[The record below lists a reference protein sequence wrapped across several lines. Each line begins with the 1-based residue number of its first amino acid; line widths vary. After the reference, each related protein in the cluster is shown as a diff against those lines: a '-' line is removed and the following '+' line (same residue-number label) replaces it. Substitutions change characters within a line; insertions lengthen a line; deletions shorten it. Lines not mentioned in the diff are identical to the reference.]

1 MLYSDPGNSMH
12 FDNQIIILLRNLVSQ
27 GGLILFFAFLLTR
40 IRVLKRMVLA
50 TNPRPGDIFIL
61 LLFFSGIGI
70 LGTYTGIP
78 IMGALA
84 NARVVGVFVG
94 GLLGGPLVGVGSGLV
109 AGFHR
114 WSIDIGGFTSVACM
128 VSTITEGVI
137 AGFLSPGFR
146 KAENKWLF
154 AARWGAAAE
163 LIQMFLI
170 LLIARPFSEALQL
183 VQIIA
188 VPMVLGNAVGIGM
201 FIAVS
206 EDAFREEERIAV
218 RQSHRVLATARET
231 TEFLRS
237 GFTPETAEMAASIIL
252 KNFKVSAVSLTDR
265 EKCLAHKGAGEN
277 HHKALEPLRTSLTR
291 EVIQSGTFR
300 VARIRDEIGCS
311 EPGCSLNSAVIV
323 PLKVKG
329 ETVGTLKLYRTG
341 RRKVNSVDTE
351 VALGLATLF
360 STQIEVSELQR
371 QSELLATAEL
381 QALQSQIRPHFL
393 FNALTT
399 ITSLIR
405 TKPRQARE
413 LLISLSEL
421 LRRSLKKP
429 ETRIPLEEELRY
441 IRSYLEIEK
450 TRFGDK
456 LSIEYAVEAP
466 VNTLLPPLTL
476 QPIVENA
483 VKHGIA
489 GKLQGGSI
497 RLSVRQQ
504 DNSIRFEVQ
513 DDGIGMDPG
522 KIRSALSPKDHSDS
536 IGLRNVNER
545 LEYLYGSGLRIT
557 SVPGEGTRVGFTIP
571 APVTVPAGA

>member
-12 FDNQIIILLRNLVSQ
+12 FDNQVIILLRNLVSQ

-40 IRVLKRMVLA
+40 IRGLKRMVLA
-50 TNPRPGDIFIL
+50 TSPRPREIIVL

-94 GLLGGPLVGVGSGLV
+94 GLLGGPLVGIAAGIL

-128 VSTITEGVI
+128 VSTITEGLI
-137 AGFLSPGFR
+137 AGFLSPRFR
-146 KAENKWLF
+146 RAENKWLF
-154 AARWGAAAE
+154 AARWGATAE
-163 LIQMFLI
+163 LVQMLLI
-170 LLIARPFSEALQL
+170 LLIARPFAEALQL

-237 GFTPETAEMAASIIL
+237 GFTPETAAIAASIIL
-252 KNFKVSAVSLTDR
+252 KNLKVSAVSLTDR

-277 HHKALEPLRTSLTR
+277 HHKALEPLRTNLTR
-291 EVIQSGTFR
+291 EVIQSGSYR
-300 VARIRDEIGCS
+300 VAGTKEEIGCS
-311 EPGCSLNSAVIV
+311 EEGCPLSSAVIV

-341 RRKVNSVDTE
+341 RRTVNSVDTE

-429 ETRIPLEEELRY
+429 ENHIPLEEELRY

-450 TRFGDK
+450 SRFGDK
-456 LSIEYAVEAP
+456 LNIEYAVEAP
-466 VNTLLPPLTL
+466 ENTLLPPLTL

-489 GKLQGGSI
+489 GKLQGGKI
-497 RLSVRQQ
+497 RLSAWRQGE
-504 DNSIRFEVQ
+504 SICFEVR
-513 DDGIGMDPG
+513 DDGVGMNPEKLKRALNPG
-522 KIRSALSPKDHSDS
+522 DTSDS

-545 LEYLYGSGLRIT
+545 LEYLYGSGLMIS
-557 SVPGEGTRVGFTIP
+557 SVPGEGTTVGFAVP
-571 APVTVPAGA
+571 APATASVGA

>member
-1 MLYSDPGNSMH
+1 MH

-40 IRVLKRMVLA
+40 IKVLKRMVLA
-50 TNPRPGDIFIL
+50 THPQPRDIVIL
-61 LLFFSGIGI
+61 VLFFSGIGI

-94 GLLGGPLVGVGSGLV
+94 GLLGGPLVGISSGVL
-109 AGFHR
+109 AGLHR

-128 VSTITEGVI
+128 VSTVTEGVI
-137 AGFLSPGFR
+137 AGLFSFRFR
-146 KAENKWLF
+146 KAEKKWLF
-154 AARWGAAAE
+154 AARWGATAE
-163 LIQMFLI
+163 LIQMVLI
-170 LLIARPFSEALQL
+170 LLIARPFADAFQL

-188 VPMVLGNAVGIGM
+188 LPMVLGNAVGIGM

-206 EDAFREEERIAV
+206 EDAFHEEERIAAK
-218 RQSHRVLATARET
+218 QSHRVLSTARET
-231 TEFLRS
+231 TEFLHT
-237 GFTPETAEMAASIIL
+237 GFTPETAAMAASIIL
-252 KNFKVSAVSLTDR
+252 KNLKVSAVSLTDR

-277 HHKALEPLRTSLTR
+277 HHKVLEPLRTSLTR
-291 EVIQSGTFR
+291 EVIQSGSYR
-300 VARIRDEIGCS
+300 VAHTKEEISCS
-311 EPGCSLNSAVIV
+311 EYGCPLSSAVIV
-323 PLKVKG
+323 PLKIKG
-329 ETVGTLKLYRTG
+329 QTIGTLKLYRTG
-341 RRKVNSVDTE
+341 RRTVNSVDIE

-381 QALQSQIRPHFL
+381 QALHSQIRPHFL

-405 TKPRQARE
+405 TKPQQARA

-429 ETRIPLEEELRY
+429 DTRISLEEELKY

-456 LSIEYAVEAP
+456 ISIEYAIDAP
-466 VNTLLPPLTL
+466 KSTPLPPLTL

-483 VKHGIA
+483 VKHGIS
-489 GKLQGGSI
+489 GKLQGGTIWLSARQKGGSI
-497 RLSVRQQ
+497 C
-504 DNSIRFEVQ
+504 FEVR
-513 DDGIGMDPG
+513 DNGIGMDRG
-522 KIRSALSPKDHSDS
+522 KVSCALNRDKHSDN

-545 LEYLYGSGLRIT
+545 LEYLYGRGLHIT
-557 SVPGEGTRVGFTIP
+557 SVPGEGTTVEFTIP
-571 APVTVPAGA
+571 VQSSLMIGA